1 MGQRGLLIVNA
12 DDVGHDLDA
21 TNGTLE
27 CFGAGRIT
35 SASAMVYMQDSD
47 RASGLLRKVG
57 IPVGLHINLSE
68 AFSDPAT
75 PHEVMSCQAKLLR
88 RFTPDHAR
96 RTLRWVYDPRIR
108 RDVERCVSD
117 QLQRFEDLYGRPPTH
132 VDGHQHV
139 HVCPNVFLARSLP
152 GGIRMRGT
160 LETYPLHRSA
170 HALAR
175 ALRERVI
182 KLRFPGTDYF
192 FDISEVDPRRRF
204 GLGRARLALAAHS
217 AVEVMAHPR
226 FADERDC
233 LMSSEWEEALR
244 EHSLGSFADLVT
256 AHGRAPLAAQQS

>member
-1 MGQRGLLIVNA
+1 MPQRGLLIVNA
-12 DDVGHDLDA
+12 DDVGHDVDA
-21 TNGTLE
+21 TDGTLE
-27 CFGAGRIT
+27 CFAAGRIT

-47 RASGLLRKVG
+47 RASGLLREAG
-57 IPVGLHINLSE
+57 IPVGLHINLTE

-75 PHEVMSCQAKLLR
+75 PPDVTSCQARLLR
-88 RFTPDHAR
+88 RFAPDGAR
-96 RTLRWVYDPRIR
+96 RTMRWIYDPQIR

-152 GGIRMRGT
+152 SGIRMRGT

-175 ALRERVI
+175 ALRDRVI

-217 AVEVMAHPR
+217 AVEIMAHPR
-226 FADERDC
+226 FAKERDC
-233 LMSSEWEEALR
+233 LMSPEWEDVLR
-244 EHSLGSFADLVT
+244 QHSLGSFADLPAAEPT
-256 AHGRAPLAAQQS
+256 ALAAQRS